1 MVRAGI
7 VTVAEG
13 NGPIGVTVFVAG
25 TGVDVAGAVVAVDAG
40 VVVVLVAPAGVAVTE
55 VAGVEADVA
64 DAVLPAPAS
73 PTESVPFIW
82 AGWTPHS
89 K

>member
-1 MVRAGI
+1 MVRTGI

-13 NGPIGVTVFVAG
+13 NAPIGVTVFVAG
-25 TGVDVAGAVVAVDAG
+25 TGVDVAGAAVAVAAG
-40 VVVVLVAPAGVAVTE
+40 AVVLVAAAGVPVTA
-55 VAGVEADVA
+55 VAGVDVDVA
-64 DAVLPAPAS
+64 GAVLPAPAT
-73 PTESVPFIW
+73 PTASVPFIW